1 MLSSFHNQ
9 IWHKDKDT
17 KKFLS
22 YDWRWDKLNLL
33 QAKLSEKKALF
44 NKMITWKAYIQALWT
59 FKVKIFPLYP
69 SAESVLRDKLKS
81 CETYK
86 QIYST
91 VTEVLEWYDIWKKE
105 KKQILWK
112 LQDIYWIEKQ
122 KHNEELYPI
131 LLAIEN
137 IEATVYR
144 KDKSN
149 EFNNDDTLSKE
160 SSFILHY
167 NEGNVVDIKVRP
179 HYTYRNKFLLEYAT
193 VDPFIGKTI
202 AHVPLFK
209 LWMIKNLPEIK
220 DIVIKAINDSR
231 MNRADKNKVME
242 KISFE

>member
-1 MLSSFHNQ
+1 MFSSLHTQFSH
-9 IWHKDKDT
+9 KDT

-22 YDWRWDKLNLL
+22 YDWRWDKLTLL
-33 QAKLSEKKALF
+33 QNKLSEKKVLF
-44 NKMITWKAYIQALWT
+44 NTMITGKLYIQALWS
-59 FKVKIFPLYP
+59 FKVHIFPKYP
-69 SAESVLRDKLKS
+69 SAELKLRERLKNCS
-81 CETYK
+81 TYK

-91 VTEVLEWYDIWKKE
+91 VDEVLDWYDILKKD

-112 LQDIYWIEKQ
+112 LQDLYWAEKQ
-122 KHNEELYPI
+122 KHNDELYPI

-137 IEATVYR
+137 IEATVCR

-149 EFNNDDTLSKE
+149 EFNEDDTLSKE

-179 HYTYRNKFLLEYAT
+179 HYTYKNKFLLEYST

-209 LWMIKNLPEIK
+209 LWMIKSLPEIK